1 MPVRYDTRLCSAG
14 ERVVDDPEA
23 ARNGV
28 LTVAAA
34 GFWAFVGASSL
45 ILGAFIAMS
54 GRLSGRSLALLIG
67 FGSGALISAVAYDLI
82 EEAVNVSAT
91 GLSVAAGFVAGAV
104 IYFIG
109 DELIERMPGSG
120 GLEILLGAV
129 LDGIPESVVLGLSL
143 VAGAGPSVAVLV
155 AIFISN
161 VPEAVASSSGM
172 LASGR
177 RPAWVVGVWSLVAL
191 ASALASAIGYG
202 LFAGA
207 PGDVIAFIDAFAA
220 GAILTLLASELLPSA
235 HAEKNKLVGL
245 ATASGF
251 AVAAALTLNR

>member
-1 MPVRYDTRLCSAG
+1 M
-14 ERVVDDPEA
+14 
-23 ARNGV
+23 
-28 LTVAAA
+28 AAA
-34 GFWAFVGASSL
+34 GFWAFIGASSL
-45 ILGAFIAMS
+45 IAGALIAMS
-54 GRLSGRSLALLIG
+54 GRLSTRSLALLIG

-82 EEAVNVSAT
+82 EEAVAVSAT
-91 GLSVAAGFVAGAV
+91 GLSVAIGFVAGAV
-104 IYFIG
+104 TYFVG

-143 VAGAGPSVAVLV
+143 VGGAGPSVAVLA

-161 VPEAVASSSGM
+161 VPEGVASSNGM
-172 LASGR
+172 LKAGR
-177 RPAWVVGVWSLVAL
+177 KPVWVLAIWTVVAL
-191 ASALASAIGYG
+191 ASALAAAIGYG

-235 HAEKNKLVGL
+235 HGEKNKLVGL
-245 ATASGF
+245 TTAAGF
-251 AVAAALTLNR
+251 AVAAALTLNS